1 MPGRGRFRLGSAAV
15 SPPSQ
20 IVLTFLESV
29 GRRQDA
35 ELYVRLFRQLPKASF
50 ALVALDTL
58 VLREAMGQLVD
69 ALHFLSRLDLFPV
82 LARGFEPNV
91 APDTDVIV
99 EEFARELRHRRLDLV
114 TRNGE
119 AELVA
124 SAVRGDVEAG
134 RIACVDFAANVGQR
148 GVAALA
154 DLAVALQSR
163 KLVLLR
169 SRGGVGP
176 KDARAL
182 QLSANHVLHT
192 DENGINVVN
201 LRTDLQPLLSGGYL
215 DDQEQ
220 QLLRQV
226 SLIHTQAPALV
237 TSLTSPLNLLREL
250 FTVRGA
256 GTLIKTGSPLQQVR
270 AYDDLQRER
279 LVELLETT
287 FGRTLRPEFLEQ
299 APLAVYFEP
308 NYRGAAIV
316 HAGLYEGSA
325 YLSKFAV
332 IRSAQ
337 GEGLGRDLWEAVA
350 RDYPVLYWRARI
362 SNPISA
368 WYRSQCDGMHR
379 QGEWCVFWRGV
390 PLERIPAFSRDALQ
404 RPPDLL

>member
-1 MPGRGRFRLGSAAV
+1 
-15 SPPSQ
+15 
-20 IVLTFLESV
+20 
-29 GRRQDA
+29 
-35 ELYVRLFRQLPKASF
+35 
-50 ALVALDTL
+50 
-58 VLREAMGQLVD
+58 
-69 ALHFLSRLDLFPV
+69 
-82 LARGFEPNV
+82 
-91 APDTDVIV
+91 
-99 EEFARELRHRRLDLV
+99 
-114 TRNGE
+114 
-119 AELVA
+119 
-124 SAVRGDVEAG
+124 
-134 RIACVDFAANVGQR
+134 
-148 GVAALA
+148 
-154 DLAVALQSR
+154 
-163 KLVLLR
+163 
-169 SRGGVGP
+169 
-176 KDARAL
+176 
-182 QLSANHVLHT
+182 
-192 DENGINVVN
+192 
-201 LRTDLQPLLSGGYL
+201 
-215 DDQEQ
+215 
-220 QLLRQV
+220 RQV

-256 GTLIKTGSPLQQVR
+256 GTLVKTGSPLQQVR

-299 APLAVYFEP
+299 APLAVCFDP

-316 HAGLYEGSA
+316 PAGLYEGSA

-332 IRSAQ
+332 IRSAE